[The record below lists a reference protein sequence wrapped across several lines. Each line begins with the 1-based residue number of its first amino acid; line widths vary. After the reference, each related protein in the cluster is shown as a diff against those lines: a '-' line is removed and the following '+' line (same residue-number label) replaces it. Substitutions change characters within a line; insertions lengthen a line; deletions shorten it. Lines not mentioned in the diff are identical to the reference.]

1 MSFTAPVFFLFFLV
15 YFVAS
20 FLVSRRY
27 WLLLAAV
34 ASSYFYAFW
43 DWRFLF
49 LLYYVVAVS
58 WFVGRKLYS
67 TSSEPIRK
75 RYVALS
81 VVSCLGVLAVFK
93 YFDFFISSFTQM
105 TAAFGLQLQPRVAQI
120 VLPIG
125 ISFYTFHALSYTIDL
140 YRRKLQRPA
149 GFLSLIVYLA
159 YFPQLVSGPIVRANR
174 FLPQIDRGPVF
185 STRKVKTG
193 LLIIA
198 WGYFLKVC
206 VADSIPGL
214 IDPIFAAPVDYQSGN
229 LLFAIV
235 AYSFQIY
242 CDFSGYSLIAI
253 GLAKL
258 QGFDF
263 PANFL
268 APYFSRSFSEFWRR
282 WNISLSSFL
291 RDYLY
296 IPLGGNRHGRWRED
310 RNIMITMFLGGL
322 WHGASYN
329 FIVWG
334 LLHGVYLVLQR
345 LWGLAFGVVR
355 LPAPAGAALSGPV
368 PRAAGMRA
376 PVLRGPARW
385 ALSGLQVAGVYALV
399 LLAWVFFRLQSF
411 SDAIGYLQGIAR
423 LQALGVINNKFSA
436 VKVVVLIAVTIAVDL
451 VFIRRRNVVRLLNSR
466 VAYAVAIALLAVLI
480 EMFGSFGGG
489 AFIYFQF

>member
-1 MSFTAPVFFLFFLV
+1 MSFTSPAFFLFFLV

-20 FLVSRRY
+20 FLVAGRY

-49 LLYYVVAVS
+49 LLYYVVTVS
-58 WFVGRKLYS
+58 WFVGRKLHS
-67 TSSEPIRK
+67 ARSELIRK
-75 RYVALS
+75 RYVVLS
-81 VVSCLGVLAVFK
+81 VVSCLSVLAVFK

-120 VLPIG
+120 LLPIG

-140 YRRKLQRPA
+140 YRRKLPRPA
-149 GFLSLIVYLA
+149 GYLSLIVYLA
-159 YFPQLVSGPIVRANR
+159 YFPQLVAGPIVRAQR
-174 FLPQIDRGPVF
+174 FLPQIHRGPVF
-185 STRKVKTG
+185 SPRKIRTG

-214 IDPIFAAPVDYQSGN
+214 IDPIFAAPAAFESGN

-235 AYSFQIY
+235 LYSFQIY
-242 CDFSGYSLIAI
+242 CDFAGYSLIAI

-282 WNISLSSFL
+282 WHISLSSFL

-334 LLHGVYLVLQR
+334 LLHGLYLILQR
-345 LWGLAFGVVR
+345 LWRLAIGMAWLPVR
-355 LPAPAGAALSGPV
+355 ALAWLTGT
-368 PRAAGMRA
+368 A
-376 PVLRGPARW
+376 LRGPARW
-385 ALSGLQVAGVYALV
+385 AVAGMQVAGVYALV
-399 LLAWVFFRLQSF
+399 LLAWVFFRLHSF
-411 SDAIGYLQGIAR
+411 SDAIVYLEGIAR
-423 LQALGVINNKFSA
+423 LQHLGTISNQFAA
-436 VKVVVLIAVTIAVDL
+436 VKSVVPVAVTVAVDL

-466 VAYAVAIALLAVLI
+466 LAYALAIALLAVVI

>member
-1 MSFTAPVFFLFFLV
+1 MSFTSPAFFLFFLV
-15 YFVAS
+15 YFLVS
-20 FLVSRRY
+20 FLLSRRQ
-27 WLLLAAV
+27 WLVLAAV
-34 ASSYFYAFW
+34 ASSFFYAFW
-43 DWRFLF
+43 DWHFLF
-49 LLYYVVAVS
+49 LLYYVVTVS
-58 WFVGRKLYS
+58 WFVGRQLQS
-67 TSSEPIRK
+67 ARSDATRK
-75 RYVALS
+75 RYVVLS
-81 VVSCLGVLAVFK
+81 VVSCLSVLAVFK
-93 YFDFFISSFTQM
+93 YFDFFINSFTQM

-140 YRRKLQRPA
+140 YRRKLRQPA
-149 GFLSLIVYLA
+149 DYLSLIVYLA
-159 YFPQLVSGPIVRANR
+159 YFPQLVAGPIVRAHR

-185 STRKVKTG
+185 SPRKIKTG

-214 IDPIFAAPVDYQSGN
+214 IDPIFAAPGNYESGN

-242 CDFSGYSLIAI
+242 CDFAGYSLIAI

-282 WNISLSSFL
+282 WHISLSSFL

-296 IPLGGNRHGRWRED
+296 IPLGGNRHGRLRED

-322 WHGASYN
+322 WHGASWN

-334 LLHGVYLVLQR
+334 VLHGGYLIMQR
-345 LWGLAFGVVR
+345 LWRLAIGESPSSPSPSPSPR
-355 LPAPAGAALSGPV
+355 PAAA
-368 PRAAGMRA
+368 
-376 PVLRGPARW
+376 LRGPPRW
-385 ALSGLQVAGVYALV
+385 LLVGCEVAGVYALV
-399 LLAWVFFRLQSF
+399 LLAWVFFRLHDF
-411 SDAIGYLQGIAR
+411 SDAIVYLRGIAR
-423 LQALGVINNKFSA
+423 LQSLGAISNKFQA
-436 VKVVVLIAVTIAVDL
+436 MKILTLIALTVAVDL
-451 VFIRRRNVVRLLNSR
+451 VFIRRRNLVRLLQTR
-466 VAYAVAIALLAVLI
+466 YAYAVAISLLAVVI

>member
-1 MSFTAPVFFLFFLV
+1 MSFTSPAFFLFFLA
-15 YFVAS
+15 YFVGS
-20 FLVSRRY
+20 FFLSRRG

-49 LLYYVVAVS
+49 LLYYVVTVS
-58 WFVGRKLYS
+58 WFVGIKLHS
-67 TSSEPIRK
+67 TGSEASRK
-75 RYVALS
+75 RYVLLS
-81 VVSCLGVLAVFK
+81 VVSCLSVLAVFK
-93 YFDFFISSFTQM
+93 YFDFFVSSFTQM
-105 TAAFGLQLQPRVAQI
+105 AAAFGLQMQPRFAQI

-140 YRRKLQRPA
+140 YRRKLQQPA
-149 GFLSLIVYLA
+149 GYLSLVVYLA
-159 YFPQLVSGPIVRANR
+159 FFPQLVAGPIVRAHR
-174 FLPQIDRGPVF
+174 FLPQIERGPIF
-185 STRKVKTG
+185 APRKVKTA

-206 VADSIPGL
+206 VADSIAL
-214 IDPIFAAPVDYQSGN
+214 VVDPIFAAPADFESGN

-242 CDFSGYSLIAI
+242 SDFAGYSLIAI
-253 GLAKL
+253 GLAKM

-268 APYFSRSFSEFWRR
+268 APYFSRNFSDFWRR
-282 WNISLSSFL
+282 WHISLSSFL

-322 WHGASYN
+322 WHGASNN
-329 FIVWG
+329 FIIWG
-334 LLHGVYLVLQR
+334 VLHGIYLVLQR
-345 LWGLAFGVVR
+345 QWNTLMKHIRFGLPR
-355 LPAPAGAALSGPV
+355 PLPRWPV
-368 PRAAGMRA
+368 IGFKI
-376 PVLRGPARW
+376 
-385 ALSGLQVAGVYALV
+385 AGVYALV
-399 LLAWVFFRLQSF
+399 LLAWVFFRLHKF
-411 SDAIGYLQGIAR
+411 SDALVYLEGIAR
-423 LQALGVINNKFSA
+423 MQALGMIFNKFQA
-436 VKVVVLIAVTIAVDL
+436 MKVVTLIAVTVAVDL
-451 VFIRRRNVVRLLNSR
+451 VFIHRRNMVRILRSR
-466 VAYAVAIALLAVLI
+466 YSYALAIALLLVTI